1 MATTQIDM
9 GWRSLLARYLEYAQ
23 ERKGKAPPSATA
35 RELDSLRKRGGE
47 LGLMF
52 APTMVEFFKV
62 ANGTGYDGLTFY
74 GIGIS
79 REDEFGR
86 LDVFEAN
93 ELVEERGDD
102 TLYGQW
108 QDELFVRV
116 AASGRFERRS
126 MVTGNAREV
135 FDTCDALL
143 ASVLAEEVDILDGRE
158 ARRKART
165 QHV

>member
-1 MATTQIDM
+1 MATTQIDT
-9 GWRSLLARYLEYAQ
+9 GWRGLLARYLEYAQ
-23 ERKGKAPPSATA
+23 ERKGKVPPAATA
-35 RELDSLRKRGGE
+35 RELDDLRERGRV
-47 LGLMF
+47 LGLTF
-52 APTMVEFFKV
+52 APAMVELLKV
-62 ANGTGYDGLTFY
+62 VNGTGYDGLTFY

-79 REDEFGR
+79 REDGFGR

-93 ELVEERGDD
+93 ELVEERGND

-108 QDELFVRV
+108 QDELLVRV

-126 MVTGNAREV
+126 TVTGNPREV

-143 ASVLAEEVDILDGRE
+143 ASVLAEEVEILDRRA

-165 QHV
+165 QHE